1 MEIDSATVLQNRK
14 MLGLDKLAELLSKK
28 KKVVVVVSPS
38 VSPQDTRM
46 HATEANMGLDISVGS
61 AMHKT
66 VKKITIKDMPSWT
79 PPSYL
84 LNRYPKGKRLGKG
97 HSACNP

>member
-38 VSPQDTRM
+38 VSPKVTRM
-46 HATEANMGLDISVGS
+46 YGTKANMGLDISV
-61 AMHKT
+61 
-66 VKKITIKDMPSWT
+66 
-79 PPSYL
+79 
-84 LNRYPKGKRLGKG
+84 
-97 HSACNP
+97 